1 MKHPIM
7 KLLLLLL
14 LTGAILTATPQV
26 ASAQFAGKLTY
37 KLVNPNDILY
47 MVYYQNG
54 NNARVDARTV
64 SKADTTQV
72 TSTQDTLLF
81 DIAGKK
87 TTHLQYKTGNAYIM
101 VNTATMTLA
110 MSGKVPQQQLS
121 VQTVGPETVDGYAC
135 THYTVIGQMGH
146 YTSKREV
153 WVTTSLGTP
162 GIQVAGGYLY
172 WTPDFPQ
179 EIKLLAAGGTGVIVR
194 SKISSPGLTI
204 QMDLIGVDTKT
215 PDAFLFKVPSRYSI
229 VDRTQMTMPN

>member
-1 MKHPIM
+1 MKFLLV
-7 KLLLLLL
+7 LLLAFA
-14 LTGAILTATPQV
+14 GQA

-54 NNARVDARTV
+54 NDARVDARTV

-87 TTHLQYKTGNAYIM
+87 TTHLQYKSGNAYIM
-101 VNTATMTLA
+101 VNTATMTLQA
-110 MSGKVPQQQLS
+110 MGGKGVPQQQLS
-121 VQTVGPETVDGYAC
+121 VQTIGTETVDGYAC
-135 THYTVIGQMGH
+135 THYIVVGQIGS

-179 EIKLLAAGGTGVIVR
+179 EIKLLAAGGAGVIVR

-215 PDAFLFKVPSRYSI
+215 PDASLFKVPARYSI